1 MIGIVIAIREE
12 LTEFFSN
19 HEFSNH
25 KQDHGNQPVYTSHIM
40 PEVVVIESG
49 MGKANAINATNK
61 LIELYQPNLIISAGF
76 AGAVRQNIEPGT
88 SYICNNLW
96 SIPGSPAF
104 WSIESAEKMPAM
116 PTMEENRAVKLNV
129 IINESGSPIQL
140 GSCMTVDQFIYN
152 NDLKTWAGEN
162 FAVDVIDMESFW
174 VSQQARENN
183 IESIVFRVVLDP
195 MEQKLPPF
203 IVEAA
208 NNKKSRTVLHG
219 LKHIAIHPGDIKKI
233 FEIFLQVRKSR
244 RILVS
249 NLECVIKSEK
259 PLGSLPSKVG

>member
-12 LTEFFSN
+12 LTGFLSN
-19 HEFSNH
+19 HEFANH
-25 KQDHGNQPVYTSHIM
+25 KQEEGNQPVYTSHIM
-40 PEVVVIESG
+40 NEVVVIESG

-61 LIELYQPNLIISAGF
+61 LIELYQPNLIISTGF
-76 AGAVRQNIEPGT
+76 AGAVRQNIESGT
-88 SYICNNLW
+88 SYICNDLW

-104 WSIESAEKMPAM
+104 WSIESAEKMHAID
-116 PTMEENRAVKLNV
+116 ENRAIKLNT
-129 IINESGSPIQL
+129 IINESGSQIQL
-140 GSCMTVDQFIYN
+140 GSCMTVEQFVYN
-152 NDLKTWAGEN
+152 SDLKTWVGEN

-174 VSQQARENN
+174 VSQQAKANN
-183 IESIVFRVVLDP
+183 IGSIVIRVVLDP

-208 NNKKSRTVLHG
+208 NNKASRTMLNG

-233 FEIFLQVRKSR
+233 FEISLQVRKSK
-244 RILVS
+244 RILAS